1 MPYPTLKSERLYER
15 IVEQIESRILSGEL
29 QVSEQLPPERDL
41 AEQFGVSRTAIREA
55 IKTLRQKGLVAV
67 EHGRGNFISNTTHQA
82 TRHSLELMIKIGAN
96 GGSDGLVEVRE
107 LLEPEIAALAAKRAT
122 KEQLNNARAA
132 VLAMDAA
139 LDDADRF
146 IQADLDF
153 HRALA
158 QATQNPVF
166 SILID
171 TIVDPLREQ
180 RKRIARTKGGIAR
193 GQHYHKQ
200 IMRAIECRDA
210 AAARD
215 AMRAHL
221 RQVRKDAASTSGK
234 RP

>member
-1 MPYPTLKSERLYER
+1 MAYQTLQSERLYER
-15 IVEQIESRILSGEL
+15 IVEQIENRILSGEL
-29 QVSEQLPPERDL
+29 KVSEQLPPERDL

-67 EHGRGNFISNTTHQA
+67 EHGRGTFISNKTHQA
-82 TRHSLELMIKIGAN
+82 TRHSIELMIKIGPN
-96 GGSDGLVEVRE
+96 GGSNGLVEVRE

-122 KEQLNNARAA
+122 KEQLDNARAA
-132 VLAMDAA
+132 VVAMDAA

-146 IQADLDF
+146 IEADLDF

-158 QATQNPVF
+158 HATQNPVF
-166 SILID
+166 PVLID

-193 GQHYHKQ
+193 GQIHHKK
-200 IMRAIECRDA
+200 ILHAVECHNA

-221 RQVRKDAASTSGK
+221 RQVRKDAASTRGK
-234 RP
+234 RS